1 MASVKDRPSKE
12 WIDIYRKMRLIRE
25 FEETM
30 LALFKAGELPGFL
43 HSSAG
48 QEAIAVGMTHDLR
61 KDDFIASTHR
71 GHGHVIGKGARVDRM
86 FAELYGKES
95 GYCRGRGGSM
105 HIMDK
110 DGGILGANGIVG
122 ACIPIATGAGL
133 TIQIDGRDNVVVCFF
148 GDGAVNTG
156 AFHEA
161 MNLGGI
167 WRLPVIYVC
176 ENNPYALSTSWS
188 KTLPIDD
195 LTARGASYGIPT
207 SVIDGNDV
215 MGCLEVT
222 AEAINRARSGNGPT
236 LIQANTYRWS
246 GHHVGDTAPYRTD
259 EEVESW
265 KLRDPII
272 LLEKELIKAK
282 MLTEANAEAIT
293 TEVSEEIEA
302 AVEYGRRAEDP
313 VPDQVL
319 RDVFAPEKP
328 KPEPI
333 PGNEGVQRGT
343 VRDALHLAARH
354 AMDLDPEV
362 IVLGED
368 VADPFGGPYRITLG
382 LSEQFG
388 ENRVMSTP
396 ISESA
401 IVGAAVGAAMTGKR
415 PIAEIMYIDFL
426 TVAIDQI
433 VNQASFIRY
442 MSGGQVTLPL
452 VIRTMGG
459 AWRGSAAQHSKTLEA
474 WFVHVPGLKVY
485 VPSTPTDAYWLLRKA
500 IEDDNPVLFWEPNLL
515 YTLEGEI
522 DLNGPPDNLDRPAIR
537 RVGSDV
543 TLVTWGYTTR
553 MVLEA
558 ADELASQGISPEV
571 IDMRYLAPL
580 PTEEVVRSVAKTG
593 LCCIVHEAW
602 EIGGLGAEIAARL
615 ANEAFFYLDGPIKRI
630 GAQHCPHPFS
640 PVLEWEMLP
649 SKERIITTVKDWF
662 NKTS

>member
-1 MASVKDRPSKE
+1 MIGVKDRPARE
-12 WIDIYRKMRLIRE
+12 WITIYKKMQLVRR
-25 FEETM
+25 FEEKM
-30 LALFKAGELPGFL
+30 VALYRAGELPGFL

-48 QEAIAVGMTHDLR
+48 QEAVAIGMTHDLR
-61 KDDFIASTHR
+61 KDDFMASTHR
-71 GHGHVIGKGARVDRM
+71 GHGHIIGKGANLDRM

-105 HIMDK
+105 HIMHRES
-110 DGGILGANGIVG
+110 GILGANGIVG
-122 ACIPIATGAGL
+122 ACIPIAIGAGL
-133 TIQIDGRDNVVVCFF
+133 TIQIEGRDNVVVCFF

-161 MNLGGI
+161 MNLGGL

-176 ENNPYALSTSWS
+176 ENNQYALSTNWS

-207 SVIDGNDV
+207 TVIDGNDV
-215 MGCLEVT
+215 AACLHAA
-222 AEAINRARSGNGPT
+222 AEAISRARSGDGPT

-246 GHHVGDTAPYRTD
+246 GHHVGDTAPYRTA

-265 KLRDPII
+265 KRNDPII
-272 LLEKELIKAK
+272 FIEKILIEANV
-282 MLTEANAEAIT
+282 LTENEAKAIIAE
-293 TEVSEEIEA
+293 VDEEIEA
-302 AVEYGRRAEDP
+302 AVEYGRSAKEPDP
-313 VPDQVL
+313 TEVL
-319 RDVFAPEKP
+319 RDVYAPEKP
-328 KPEPI
+328 QPEPFPNI
-333 PGNEGVQRGT
+333 ERVQQGT
-343 VRDALHLAARH
+343 VRDALQLALRH
-354 AMDLDPEV
+354 AMELDQEI

-382 LSEQFG
+382 LSERFG
-388 ENRVMSTP
+388 EDRVRSTP

-401 IVGAAVGAAMTGKR
+401 IVGAAIGAAMTGKR
-415 PIAEIMYIDFL
+415 PVAEIMYIDFL
-426 TVAIDQI
+426 TIPMDQI

-442 MSGGQVTLPL
+442 MSGGQVTLPM

-474 WFVHVPGLKVY
+474 WFAHVPGLKIF

-500 IEDDNPVLFWEPNLL
+500 IEDDSPVLFWEPNLL
-515 YTLEGEI
+515 YTFEGEI
-522 DLNGPPDNLDRPAIR
+522 NLDGPPENLDRPAIR
-537 RVGSDV
+537 RAGSDV

-558 ADELASQGISPEV
+558 AEELASHGISAEV

-580 PTEEVVRSVAKTG
+580 PTEEVVKSVAKTG

-602 EIGGLGAEIAARL
+602 EIGGLGAEIAAQL
-615 ANEAFFYLDGPIKRI
+615 ADKAFFYLDGPVKRI
-630 GAQHCPHPFS
+630 GAKHCPHPFA

-649 SKERIITTVKDWF
+649 SKERIIATVKNWF
-662 NKTS
+662 I